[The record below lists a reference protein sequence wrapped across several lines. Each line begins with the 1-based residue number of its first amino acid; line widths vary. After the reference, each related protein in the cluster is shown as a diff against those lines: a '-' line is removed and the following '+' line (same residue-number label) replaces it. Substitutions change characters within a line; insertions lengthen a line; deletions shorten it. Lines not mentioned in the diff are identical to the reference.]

1 MLNTEEN
8 LKNIKALVV
17 GDVMLDE
24 YWFGNATR
32 LSPEA
37 PVPVVQIKNIE
48 KRLGGAANVAHNI
61 SSLGGNPILLSV
73 TGDDEAA
80 DSLNKIAIDHGIITN
95 FQKDHNISTTLKIRV
110 IAQNQQTVRID
121 FEGKPQEELLYRL
134 LDSFKVLLSKVQI
147 VILSDYG
154 KGGLNHIRQMI
165 EHARQV
171 GVPVLIDPKGSDY
184 SRYKGATLITPNRAE
199 LAMVTGCWSSEEE
212 LRNKA
217 QRLREELDLKALLL
231 TRSEEGMTLYTAD
244 GELTVPAQAREVFD
258 VSGAGD
264 TVIAVT
270 AAMLAAGADLQEAVR
285 IANRAGGIVVGKLG
299 TASVSY
305 KELFEGEQ

>member
-199 LAMVTGCWSSEEE
+199 LAMVTGSWSSEDE
-212 LRNKA
+212 LRSKA

>member
-95 FQKDHNISTTLKIRV
+95 FQKDHNISHSL
-110 IAQNQQTVRID
+110 
-121 FEGKPQEELLYRL
+121 
-134 LDSFKVLLSKVQI
+134 
-147 VILSDYG
+147 
-154 KGGLNHIRQMI
+154 
-165 EHARQV
+165 
-171 GVPVLIDPKGSDY
+171 
-184 SRYKGATLITPNRAE
+184 
-199 LAMVTGCWSSEEE
+199 
-212 LRNKA
+212 
-217 QRLREELDLKALLL
+217 
-231 TRSEEGMTLYTAD
+231 
-244 GELTVPAQAREVFD
+244 
-258 VSGAGD
+258 
-264 TVIAVT
+264 
-270 AAMLAAGADLQEAVR
+270 
-285 IANRAGGIVVGKLG
+285 
-299 TASVSY
+299 
-305 KELFEGEQ
+305 